1 MCSLINCIENTLKSN
16 TEAYLKVLLIN
27 YGISLQLHRIEKG
40 EVEKISVTTK
50 ADISKSLNGKY
61 FLIYSP
67 SSSYY
72 VWYNILGT
80 AADPL
85 ITGKISVEVAISEN
99 DSANTVAT
107 KTVSVINTIQDFSAT
122 ANNNII
128 SITNRITG
136 NAIAPSAGTS
146 TFTVATITAG
156 LDPDDGIEYL
166 EVYGKKAGPV
176 SKSTYYTIT
185 GIVTGDELVP
195 VDAYSAGTFTRGWLY
210 TLDVDVVKTGDTLVM
225 TRADSRQ
232 RRYIVKEPNILGTT
246 NSVFMKYELSA
257 IGD

>member
-27 YGISLQLHRIEKG
+27 YGIPLQLHRIEKG
-40 EVEKISVTTK
+40 EVEKISVTTV

-67 SSSYY
+67 VSSYY
-72 VWYNILGT
+72 IWYNILGT
-80 AADPL
+80 ATDPL
-85 ITGKISVEVAISEN
+85 ISGKIGVEVAISEN
-99 DSANTVAT
+99 DSANIVAT
-107 KTVSVINTIQDFSAT
+107 KTVSVINTIQDFSAI

-128 SITNRITG
+128 SITNRLTG
-136 NAIAPSAGTS
+136 NATAPAAETS
-146 TFTVATITAG
+146 TFTVSTVTSGIDG
-156 LDPDDGIEYL
+156 DDGIEYL

-246 NSVFMKYELSA
+246 NSVMKKYELSA